1 MRIILE
7 DKRGDGREFK
17 RVERA
22 DKRDIRDRRRAKT
35 ARLRLSNAVI

>member
-7 DKRGDGREFK
+7 DKKGFGRDFK

-22 DKRDIRDRRRAKT
+22 DKRDRREARRNKQARRRAFAT
-35 ARLRLSNAVI
+35 V

>member
-7 DKRGDGREFK
+7 DKKGHGRELK

-22 DKRDIRDRRRAKT
+22 DKRDRKEQRKAKAARRRQFAF
-35 ARLRLSNAVI
+35 A